1 MARPK
6 APLPPPP
13 PAAWPGE
20 SLSLGSL
27 EYLLEPV
34 VEGLPEAAEEAI
46 PEAGPTRCE
55 VEVGLP
61 RLTESM

>member
-6 APLPPPP
+6 APLPP

-27 EYLLEPV
+27 EYLLDPV
-34 VEGLPEAAEEAI
+34 VEGLPEAAEAI